1 MVRGVFLDISSSPMH
16 DEQRTQELLLGAK
29 QPHLHE
35 PLRDDASRRYSA
47 SGVSS
52 DGQAELVDCL
62 ECHYTPRN
70 KRIGTKW
77 VVGVCVVGLVLLLFR
92 CHLGISRSLMGG
104 LQPRG
109 LGESGSDDSD
119 DEKEPSSPDFRNLC
133 LEVGPSPSEGPRGSP
148 SMVESF
154 LESLVEEQ
162 EFAFDESSES
172 ELPGAGDWH
181 PMESPTD
188 GPRASP
194 IMVQSFFEDLEK
206 QALAGFHEALLAGP
220 PEGESTPGLQ
230 VGVKRPASDNAEDED
245 DVPGP
250 SGKVARTGS
259 VTVSTS
265 TASSP
270 LATTSSPSLL
280 GGAGA
285 EGATTHSDSAGP
297 SSPTVSISASA
308 SSSVV
313 QPSRSSPPAAAS
325 QSPSSQGGDGGT
337 VGSVFLR
344 VPTLEAGVKV
354 KPFRST
360 VLQEGQYKFQLV
372 HPVSQLQA
380 FLRKSSLT
388 QRDASCVVALSEQ
401 LANLARHSMNS
412 PIGRMRPNRMAEAFG
427 RRFLLLYMLDMASTA
442 LKQDWKHEPWW
453 AVLAANLPTTLP
465 EGMSDANVIASGRE
479 MWRLTKR
486 LAAATEIYK
495 EGGRPSS
502 EEILHLM
509 RKLFCLP
516 GAPGTFQR
524 ETWDVWRQD
533 AGC

>member
-1 MVRGVFLDISSSPMH
+1 MH
-16 DEQRTQELLLGAK
+16 EEQRTQELLLGAK
-29 QPHLHE
+29 QPHLNE
-35 PLRDDASRRYSA
+35 PPRDDASRQPSA

-52 DGQAELVDCL
+52 DGRAELVDCL
-62 ECHYTPRN
+62 ECHYTPRK

-77 VVGVCVVGLVLLLFR
+77 VVGVCVVGLVLLLLR
-92 CHLGISRSLMGG
+92 CHLGIPRSLMGG

-109 LGESGSDDSD
+109 LGESGSDDND
-119 DEKEPSSPDFRNLC
+119 GEKEPSSPDFLNLC
-133 LEVGPSPSEGPRGSP
+133 LEVGHWSPPPSPTEGPRGSP

-162 EFAFDESSES
+162 EFALDESSEP

-194 IMVQSFFEDLEK
+194 IMVQSFFQNLEK
-206 QALAGFHEALLAGP
+206 QALADFGAALLAGP

-265 TASSP
+265 IASSHP
-270 LATTSSPSLL
+270 ATISSPSLL

-285 EGATTHSDSAGP
+285 EGAATHSDSAGP

-308 SSSVV
+308 LSSVV
-313 QPSRSSPPAAAS
+313 QASGPSPPAAAS
-325 QSPSSQGGDGGT
+325 QSASSQGGDGDT
-337 VGSVFLR
+337 AGSVFLR

-354 KPFRST
+354 KPFRPT
-360 VLQEGQYKFQLV
+360 VLQGGQYHYKLV
-372 HPVSQLQA
+372 RPISELRA
-380 FLRKSSLT
+380 LLRKSSLT
-388 QRDASCVVALSEQ
+388 QRDASCVVEFSEQ
-401 LANLARHSMNS
+401 LANIARHSMNS
-412 PIGRMRPNRMAEAFG
+412 PIGRMRPSRMAEAFG
-427 RRFLLLYMLDMASTA
+427 RRFLLLHMLDMASTA
-442 LKQDWKHEPWW
+442 LKQDWKHERWW

-465 EGMSDANVIASGRE
+465 EGVNDANVMVSGLE
-479 MWRLTKR
+479 MWRLAKR
-486 LAAATEIYK
+486 LAAATDIYK
-495 EGGRPSS
+495 AGSRPSN
-502 EEILHLM
+502 EEILYLM

-516 GAPGTFQR
+516 GAPWTFQR

>member
-1 MVRGVFLDISSSPMH
+1 MH
-16 DEQRTQELLLGAK
+16 EEQRTQELLLGAK

-35 PLRDDASRRYSA
+35 PLRDDASRQPSA

-52 DGQAELVDCL
+52 DGQAEVVGCL
-62 ECHYTPRN
+62 ECHYTPRK

-77 VVGVCVVGLVLLLFR
+77 VIDVCVVGLVLLLFR
-92 CHLGISRSLMGG
+92 CHLGIPRSLMGG

-109 LGESGSDDSD
+109 LGESGSDDND

-133 LEVGPSPSEGPRGSP
+133 LEVGHWSPRPSPSEGPRGSP

-194 IMVQSFFEDLEK
+194 IMVQSFFENLEK
-206 QALAGFHEALLAGP
+206 QALAAFGESPLAGP
-220 PEGESTPGLQ
+220 PEGESTPGSQ

-265 TASSP
+265 IASSP

-280 GGAGA
+280 GGAGG
-285 EGATTHSDSAGP
+285 EGAATHSDSAGP
-297 SSPTVSISASA
+297 SSPTVSISPSF

-313 QPSRSSPPAAAS
+313 QASSFSPPAAAS
-325 QSPSSQGGDGGT
+325 QSASSQGRGVDT
-337 VGSVFLR
+337 AGSVFLR
-344 VPTLEAGVKV
+344 VPTLEAGVKA
-354 KPFRST
+354 KHFRSS
-360 VLQEGQYKFQLV
+360 VLQEGQFQFSIV
-372 HPVSQLQA
+372 RPISQLRA
-380 FLRKSSLT
+380 LLRKSSLT
-388 QRDASCVVALSEQ
+388 QREADCLVIRSEHMV
-401 LANLARHSMNS
+401 NFARHSMNS

-427 RRFLLLYMLDMASTA
+427 RRFLTFYMLDMASRA

-453 AVLAANLPTTLP
+453 AAFAAGVSTTLP
-465 EGMSDANVIASGRE
+465 EGVSDKNVIASGLD
-479 MWRLTKR
+479 MWLLTKR

-502 EEILHLM
+502 DEILYLVALGVA
-509 RKLFCLP
+509 RL
-516 GAPGTFQR
+516 A
-524 ETWDVWRQD
+524 
-533 AGC
+533 

>member
-1 MVRGVFLDISSSPMH
+1 MH
-16 DEQRTQELLLGAK
+16 DEQKTQELLLGAK

-35 PLRDDASRRYSA
+35 PLRYDASRQPSA
-47 SGVSS
+47 SGCPSV
-52 DGQAELVDCL
+52 DGQAEVVDCL

-77 VVGVCVVGLVLLLFR
+77 VVDVCVVGLVLLLLR
-92 CHLGISRSLMGG
+92 CHLGIPRSLMGG

-109 LGESGSDDSD
+109 LGESGSDDND

-133 LEVGPSPSEGPRGSP
+133 LEVGHWSPRPSPSEGPRGSP

-194 IMVQSFFEDLEK
+194 IMVQSFFENLEK
-206 QALAGFHEALLAGP
+206 QALADFRAALLAGP
-220 PEGESTPGLQ
+220 FEGESTSGLQ

-265 TASSP
+265 IASSP
-270 LATTSSPSLL
+270 PATISSPSLL
-280 GGAGA
+280 GGPGA
-285 EGATTHSDSAGP
+285 KGAATHSDAAGP
-297 SSPTVSISASA
+297 SSPTVPISASF

-313 QPSRSSPPAAAS
+313 QASSFSPPAAAS
-325 QSPSSQGGDGGT
+325 QSASSQGGDGDT
-337 VGSVFLR
+337 AGSVFLR
-344 VPTLEAGVKV
+344 VPTLEASVKV
-354 KPFRST
+354 KPLRST
-360 VLQEGQYKFQLV
+360 VLQEGQ
-372 HPVSQLQA
+372 
-380 FLRKSSLT
+380 
-388 QRDASCVVALSEQ
+388 
-401 LANLARHSMNS
+401 HSMNS

-465 EGMSDANVIASGRE
+465 EGVSDENVIASGLD
-479 MWRLTKR
+479 MWLLTKR
-486 LAAATEIYK
+486 LAAATDIYK
-495 EGGRPSS
+495 GGGRPSS
-502 EEILHLM
+502 EEILYLM
-509 RKLFCLP
+509 RKLFCWP

-524 ETWDVWRQD
+524 KTWDVWRQD